1 MKQIKLIL
9 ACALLAGLS
18 ANLMAQSD
26 RQTGLTGQTKN
37 YISTGM
43 PILLI
48 APDAVSGA
56 MGDVGAATTPD
67 TYSAHWNNA
76 KFAFIENDL
85 GISTTYTPW
94 LRNLGVGDMNLLYL
108 GAYKKI
114 NNRST
119 MAASLTYFS
128 LGDID
133 RTDAEGNGQGV
144 MMPNEFAFDA
154 TYAMK
159 LSDELSIAATGRFMR
174 SDLTNGQEIS
184 DGSGYVTTKPA
195 NSFAADLGF
204 YWQHEMDNNQELAL
218 GAFFSNLGAKLSY
231 SDDDTKK
238 EFLPANLRIGAR
250 YSMDIDASNRISFMV
265 DANKLLVPTP
275 PVSVGDTTYG
285 DYYHNLTEYYQT
297 GVMRGILQSF
307 IDAPGGISE
316 ELREFQLSAGAEY
329 WYKHTLA
336 ARMGYFYEN
345 DTKGGRQ
352 YATVGFGLKYN
363 LMQFDF
369 AYLIPTTSFSSN
381 PLSNTI
387 RISLTLNLGPSKS

>member
-1 MKQIKLIL
+1 
-9 ACALLAGLS
+9 
-18 ANLMAQSD
+18 
-26 RQTGLTGQTKN
+26 
-37 YISTGM
+37 
-43 PILLI
+43 
-48 APDAVSGA
+48 
-56 MGDVGAATTPD
+56 
-67 TYSAHWNNA
+67 
-76 KFAFIENDL
+76 
-85 GISTTYTPW
+85 
-94 LRNLGVGDMNLLYL
+94 
-108 GAYKKI
+108 
-114 NNRST
+114 
-119 MAASLTYFS
+119 
-128 LGDID
+128 
-133 RTDAEGNGQGV
+133 
-144 MMPNEFAFDA
+144 
-154 TYAMK
+154 
-159 LSDELSIAATGRFMR
+159 
-174 SDLTNGQEIS
+174 
-184 DGSGYVTTKPA
+184 
-195 NSFAADLGF
+195 
-204 YWQHEMDNNQELAL
+204 
-218 GAFFSNLGAKLSY
+218 
-231 SDDDTKK
+231 
-238 EFLPANLRIGAR
+238 
-250 YSMDIDASNRISFMV
+250 MDIDASNRISFMV

-329 WYKHTLA
+329 WYKYTLA